1 MEVEHGTFTPLVFSI
16 KGVMGQECQIFH
28 KALAERLAEK
38 TGEIYN
44 DVTRLIRV
52 KLSFLVQKIALQCV
66 RGSRSVYKDAISRCE
81 DFSYTL
87 NELRMQ

>member
-38 TGEIYN
+38 TGERYN

-52 KLSFLVQKIALQCV
+52 KLSFLALLSMKV
-66 RGSRSVYKDAISRCE
+66 GIRPVPDIV
-81 DFSYTL
+81 
-87 NELRMQ
+87 M